1 MSPTW
6 SALARNA
13 DGCLSWQIRGDEGR
27 SSYYQPRRRQ
37 SRRRIL
43 APTLWDGAD
52 RGAGFVAT
60 AAASRLNVRKLTL
73 AFAETGFSL
82 GLQIVAHYLLR
93 LASRH
98 HPRSATRRAR
108 VGLIQRVLSSSHR
121 AAGPRATPRLDD
133 TARRLLRP

>member
-1 MSPTW
+1 MRMD
-6 SALARNA
+6 ARRSTKVVVRTTN
-13 DGCLSWQIRGDEGR
+13 RGD
-27 SSYYQPRRRQ
+27 RQ

-82 GLQIVAHYLLR
+82 GLQIVAYYLLR

-98 HPRSATRRAR
+98 HPRPATRRAR
-108 VGLIQRVLSSSHR
+108 VGLIQRFLRLSPWSRR
-121 AAGPRATPRLDD
+121 APIMPRRAYV
-133 TARRLLRP
+133 